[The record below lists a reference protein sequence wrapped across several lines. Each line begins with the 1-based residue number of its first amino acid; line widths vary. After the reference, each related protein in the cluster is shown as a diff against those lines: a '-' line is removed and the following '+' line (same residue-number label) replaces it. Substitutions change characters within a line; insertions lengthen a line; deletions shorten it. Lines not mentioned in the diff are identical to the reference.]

1 MNRNGHW
8 LAVLLLAV
16 SLVVAQAPRK
26 TAFAGSVA
34 SVPADQ
40 IEVKPDGGT
49 ARALKVT
56 PNTAIQRV
64 APGDKTLKEAR
75 IVPLPYVA
83 KGDRVR
89 VNLSSDLDDL
99 RRVVVMS
106 SSDISVA
113 SQPGRRQRVVSCFP
127 DPQSRSRLDRCPL
140 TGRYPPS

>member
-1 MNRNGHW
+1 MNRNGHM
-8 LAVLLLAV
+8 LALLLAV
-16 SLVVAQAPRK
+16 SLVVAQAPWK
-26 TAFAGSVA
+26 TAFAGNVA

-64 APGDKTLKEAR
+64 APGDKTLKDAR
-75 IVPLPYVA
+75 IVPVPEVA

-89 VNLSSDLDDL
+89 VNSSSDL

-106 SSDISVA
+106 SSDIPVA
-113 SQPGRRQRVVSCFP
+113 SRPGRQRVVSCFP
-127 DPQSRSRLDRCPL
+127 DPQS
-140 TGRYPPS
+140 